1 LSKYDH
7 LSRSEL
13 IQALQR
19 RDSERRFGLVW
30 ERERIDA
37 DASINDCF
45 VLLETDEELSIG
57 PGSRENL
64 IVEGDNFDSLRY
76 LRMTMKGKIKAI
88 YIDPPY
94 NRGLDLIY
102 NDSFVAKDHAYRHS
116 VWLEFMY
123 QRLRTAHDLLRNDG
137 VLFVSIDDKEY
148 AQCKLL
154 LDQVFGESNFMAT
167 LIWQTDG
174 NFDNQAKFKISH
186 EYILVYARDE
196 SIVPAPPVVYPY
208 LEDDSKLHRPEIENS
223 VVKNGPKNPVS
234 EIILPAGFP
243 ATFEQ
248 GVVPARSDKWP
259 HFDED
264 LVVENYA
271 LVKPVAVSSGWSS
284 RSLLQAFIDQG
295 CAPVLDRQ
303 DKPTRFVLTHTGAI
317 NYVKVRGDDH
327 SYVPSVIR
335 NVGSVEKTAN
345 YLAKEFGVDFD
356 YPKPVGLL
364 RYLFSMADDPEG
376 IFLDFFAGSGTTGEA
391 IMDLNRLDGGRR
403 RFILASSME
412 ATTENREKNIC
423 RDVTQKRIAG
433 YIANHALETGVL
445 YARTRLIPPDSVPE
459 GIDHDGVWTALQQL
473 HDCPVASRAAAATL
487 SRAQSAGFLLCYLE
501 RTDSDVLGEVRQLLQ
516 AEAQPI
522 LLYSWRPAVIRDR
535 FFEERLEV
543 RKIPDSLLHLFR
555 RQ

>member
-1 LSKYDH
+1 MSKYDH

-30 ERERIDA
+30 ERERIDS
-37 DASINDCF
+37 DSSINDCF
-45 VLLETDEELSIG
+45 VLLQADESLCVGEG
-57 PGSRENL
+57 PRDNL

-154 LDQVFGESNFMAT
+154 LDQIFGEKNFMAT

-174 NFDNQAKFKISH
+174 NFDNQAKIKISH

-196 SIVPAPPVVYPY
+196 TIVPAPPVVYPY

-223 VVKNGPKNPVS
+223 IVKNGPKNPVS
-234 EIILPAGFP
+234 EVMLPAGFP
-243 ATFEQ
+243 ATFEN
-248 GVVPARSDKWP
+248 GVVPARRDKWP

-264 LVVENYA
+264 LVVKNFA
-271 LVKPVAVSSGWSS
+271 LTKPVTVSSGWSS

-303 DKPTRFVLTHTGAI
+303 DKPTRFILTHTGAI
-317 NYVKVRGDDH
+317 NYVKLRGEDH

-345 YLAKEFGVDFD
+345 YLHKEFGVQFD
-356 YPKPVGLL
+356 YPKPVGLM
-364 RYLFSMADDPEG
+364 RYLFSMADDPDG

-391 IMDLNRLDGGRR
+391 IMQLNMDDGGHR
-403 RFILASSME
+403 RFILASS
-412 ATTENREKNIC
+412 TESTKDAPDKNIC
-423 RDVTQKRIAG
+423 RDVTQRRIAG
-433 YIANHALETGVL
+433 FIANHDLKTGVL
-445 YARTRLIPPDSVPE
+445 YARTRLIPPDSIPE
-459 GIDHDGVWTALQQL
+459 GIDHDGVWIALQQL
-473 HDCPVASRAAAATL
+473 HDCPVATRTHSDAI
-487 SRAQSAGFLLCYLE
+487 SRAQCAGFLLCYLD
-501 RTDSDVLGEVRQLLQ
+501 RMDADVI
-516 AEAQPI
+516 AEIRKILAENAQPI
-522 LLYSWRPAVIRDR
+522 VIYSWRPAVVRDR